1 MKRECTHYYALGL
14 THFTGVFRVT
24 PFVAERR
31 ALRFSAVSA
40 SLFAFTGLALGLASR
55 SITVLFDSGYSLL
68 SLVLASLS
76 LFALQQASKPADDH
90 YPFGRLTVEPLA
102 VLLKG
107 VVIALVCL
115 FSMVSAVWS
124 LAQGGRLVTLD
135 LALMFGVVNVA
146 GCLLSWWWLK
156 RYARIARSS
165 LLAAEL
171 RQWQMDTWLSA
182 AVMLGFALTWGLTF
196 TPWAHLARFADPVM
210 VLIIAGYFL
219 PIPIRM
225 VRGALRELMFG
236 KPLDSVR
243 QDVVQEVADFDITN
257 EDVRLAQV
265 GSFLMVD
272 IQLDKQ
278 QINDAEEI
286 VESVEQ
292 HCKLRNLRAVT
303 SITLVT

>member
-1 MKRECTHYYALGL
+1 MS
-14 THFTGVFRVT
+14 

-40 SLFAFTGLALGLASR
+40 SLFAFTGLALGIASG
-55 SITVLFDSGYSLL
+55 SIAILFDSGYSLL

-76 LFALQQASKPADDH
+76 LFALRQARKPADDH

-107 VVIALVCL
+107 VVITLVCL
-115 FSMVSAVWS
+115 FSLASALWS
-124 LAQGGRLVTLD
+124 LWQGGRLVTLD
-135 LALMFGVVNVA
+135 LALIFGVVNVT
-146 GCLLSWWWLK
+146 GCLLSLWWLS

-171 RQWQMDTWLSA
+171 RQWQMDTWLSV
-182 AVMLGFALTWGLTF
+182 AVMLGFALTWGLTL
-196 TPWAHLARFADPVM
+196 TPWASYARFADPVM
-210 VLIIAGYFL
+210 VLIIVGYFL

-225 VRGALRELMFG
+225 IRGALRELMFG
-236 KPLDSVR
+236 EPLDSVR
-243 QDVVQEVADFDITN
+243 QAVVQEVADFDIAN
-257 EDVRLAQV
+257 GNVRLAQV

-272 IQLDKQ
+272 LQLDKQ
-278 QINDAEEI
+278 QIGDAKEI
-286 VESVEQ
+286 VECVER
-292 HCKLRNLRAVT
+292 HCQLRNLRPVT

>member
-1 MKRECTHYYALGL
+1 M
-14 THFTGVFRVT
+14 T

-31 ALRFSAVSA
+31 ALRFSAISA
-40 SLFAFTGLALGLASR
+40 SLFAFTGLALGLASG
-55 SITVLFDSGYSLL
+55 SITILFDSGYSLL

-76 LFALQQASKPADDH
+76 LFALQQARKPADDH

-115 FSMVSAVWS
+115 FSLVSALWS

-135 LALMFGVVNVA
+135 LALMFGVVNVS
-146 GCLLSWWWLK
+146 GCLLTWGWLN
-156 RYARIARSS
+156 RYAKVAQSS

-171 RQWQMDTWLSA
+171 RQWKMDTWLSA
-182 AVMLGFALTWGLTF
+182 AVMLGFALTWGLTLS
-196 TPWAHLARFADPVM
+196 PWEHLARFADPVM

-219 PIPIRM
+219 PMPIRM
-225 VRGALRELMFG
+225 VKGALRELMFG
-236 KPLDSVR
+236 EPVGSVR
-243 QDVVQEVADFDITN
+243 QEVVQEVADFDIADD
-257 EDVRLAQV
+257 DVRLAQV

-278 QINDAEEI
+278 QMDDAEEI

-292 HCKLRNLRAVT
+292 HCKLRNLRPVT

>member
-1 MKRECTHYYALGL
+1 
-14 THFTGVFRVT
+14 VT

-31 ALRFSAVSA
+31 ALRFSAISA
-40 SLFAFTGLALGLASR
+40 SLFSFTGLALGLASG
-55 SITVLFDSGYSLL
+55 SITILFDSGYSLL

-76 LFALQQASKPADDH
+76 LFALQQARKPADDH

-115 FSMVSAVWS
+115 FSLVSALWS

-135 LALMFGVVNVA
+135 LALMFGVVNVS
-146 GCLLSWWWLK
+146 GCLLTWGWLN
-156 RYARIARSS
+156 RYAKVAQSS

-182 AVMLGFALTWGLTF
+182 AVMLGFALTWGLTLS
-196 TPWAHLARFADPVM
+196 PWEHLARFADPVM

-219 PIPIRM
+219 PMPIRM
-225 VRGALRELMFG
+225 VKGALRELMFG
-236 KPLDSVR
+236 EPVGSVR
-243 QDVVQEVADFDITN
+243 QEVVQEVAEFDIADD
-257 EDVRLAQV
+257 DVRLAQV

-278 QINDAEEI
+278 QIDDAEEI

-292 HCKLRNLRAVT
+292 HCKLRNLRPVT

>member
-1 MKRECTHYYALGL
+1 M
-14 THFTGVFRVT
+14 T

-31 ALRFSAVSA
+31 ALRFSAISA
-40 SLFAFTGLALGLASR
+40 SLFAFAGLALGLASG
-55 SITVLFDSGYSLL
+55 SITILFDSGYSLL

-76 LFALQQASKPADDH
+76 LFALQQARKPADDH

-107 VVIALVCL
+107 VVIAMVCIVSL
-115 FSMVSAVWS
+115 VSALWS
-124 LAQGGRLVTLD
+124 LRDGGRLVTLD
-135 LALMFGVVNVA
+135 LALMFGVVNVT
-146 GCLLSWWWLK
+146 GCLLTWWCLA
-156 RYARIARSS
+156 RYARIASSS

-182 AVMLGFALTWGLTF
+182 AVMFGFALTWALTQS
-196 TPWAHLARFADPVM
+196 PWAGYARFADPVM

-219 PIPIRM
+219 PMPIRM

-236 KPLDSVR
+236 VSCSNMHR
-243 QDVVQEVADFDITN
+243 DVVKDIADFDVAAD
-257 EDVRLAQV
+257 DVRLAQV

-278 QINDAEEI
+278 QFNDAQEI
-286 VESVEQ
+286 MDSVEQ
-292 HCKLRNLRAVT
+292 RCKRLNLRPVT
-303 SITLVT
+303 SLTLSAG

>member
-1 MKRECTHYYALGL
+1 M
-14 THFTGVFRVT
+14 T

-40 SLFAFTGLALGLASR
+40 SLFAFTGLALGLASG
-55 SITVLFDSGYSLL
+55 SITILFDSGYSLL

-76 LFALQQASKPADDH
+76 LFALKQARKPADDH

-146 GCLLSWWWLK
+146 GCLLTWWWLS

-182 AVMLGFALTWGLTF
+182 AVMLGFALTWGLTL

>member
-1 MKRECTHYYALGL
+1 MS
-14 THFTGVFRVT
+14 

-31 ALRFSAVSA
+31 ALKFSAISA
-40 SLFAFTGLALGLASR
+40 SLFAFAGLALGLASG
-55 SITVLFDSGYSLL
+55 SITILFDSGYSLL

-76 LFALQQASKPADDH
+76 LFALQQARKPADDH

-115 FSMVSAVWS
+115 FSMVSALWS

-135 LALMFGVVNVA
+135 LALMFGVVNVT
-146 GCLLSWWWLK
+146 GCLLTWWWLN
-156 RYARIARSS
+156 RYAQVARSS

-182 AVMLGFALTWGLTF
+182 AVMLGFALTWCLTL

-219 PIPIRM
+219 PMPIRM

-236 KPLDSVR
+236 EPLGSVR
-243 QDVVQEVADFDITN
+243 QEMVQEVADFDIAN
-257 EDVRLAQV
+257 DDVRLAQV

-286 VESVEQ
+286 VESVAQ

>member
-1 MKRECTHYYALGL
+1 
-14 THFTGVFRVT
+14 VT

-31 ALRFSAVSA
+31 ALRFSAISA
-40 SLFAFTGLALGLASR
+40 SLFAFTGLALGLASG
-55 SITVLFDSGYSLL
+55 SITILFDSGYSLL

-76 LFALQQASKPADDH
+76 LFALQQARKPADDH

-115 FSMVSAVWS
+115 FSLVSALWS
-124 LAQGGRLVTLD
+124 LTQGGRLVTLD
-135 LALMFGVVNVA
+135 LALMFGVVNVS
-146 GCLLSWWWLK
+146 GCLLTWGWLN
-156 RYARIARSS
+156 RYAKVAQSS

-182 AVMLGFALTWGLTF
+182 AVMLGFALTWGLTLS
-196 TPWAHLARFADPVM
+196 PWEHLARFADPVM

-219 PIPIRM
+219 PMPIRM
-225 VRGALRELMFG
+225 VKGALRELMFG
-236 KPLDSVR
+236 EPVGSVR
-243 QDVVQEVADFDITN
+243 QEVVQEVAEFDIADD
-257 EDVRLAQV
+257 DVRLAQV

-278 QINDAEEI
+278 QIDDAEEI

-292 HCKLRNLRAVT
+292 HCKLRNLRPVT

>member
-1 MKRECTHYYALGL
+1 M
-14 THFTGVFRVT
+14 T

-31 ALRFSAVSA
+31 ALRFSAISA
-40 SLFAFTGLALGLASR
+40 SLFAFTGLALGLASG
-55 SITVLFDSGYSLL
+55 SITILFDSGYSLL

-76 LFALQQASKPADDH
+76 LFALQQARKPADDH

-107 VVIALVCL
+107 VVIAMVCIVSL
-115 FSMVSAVWS
+115 VSALWS
-124 LAQGGRLVTLD
+124 LRDGGRLVTLD
-135 LALMFGVVNVA
+135 LALMFGVVNVT
-146 GCLLSWWWLK
+146 GCLLTWWCLA
-156 RYARIARSS
+156 RYARIASSS

-182 AVMLGFALTWGLTF
+182 AVMLGFALTWALTQS
-196 TPWAHLARFADPVM
+196 PWANYARFADPVM

-219 PIPIRM
+219 PMPIRM

-236 KPLDSVR
+236 VSCNNMR
-243 QDVVQEVADFDITN
+243 RDVVSDVADFDVAAD
-257 EDVRLAQV
+257 DVRLAQV

-278 QINDAEEI
+278 QFNDAQEI
-286 VESVEQ
+286 MDSVEQ
-292 HCKLRNLRAVT
+292 RCKRLNLRPVT
-303 SITLVT
+303 SLTLSAG

>member
-1 MKRECTHYYALGL
+1 M
-14 THFTGVFRVT
+14 T

-40 SLFAFTGLALGLASR
+40 SLFAFTGLALGLASG
-55 SITVLFDSGYSLL
+55 SITILFDSGYSLL

-76 LFALQQASKPADDH
+76 LFALKQARKPADNH

-146 GCLLSWWWLK
+146 GCLLTWWWLS
-156 RYARIARSS
+156 RYAQIARSS

-182 AVMLGFALTWGLTF
+182 AVMLGFALTWGLTL

-219 PIPIRM
+219 PMPIRM

-236 KPLDSVR
+236 EPLGSVR
-243 QDVVQEVADFDITN
+243 QDVVQEVADFDIAN
-257 EDVRLAQV
+257 DDVRLAQV

-272 IQLDKQ
+272 IQLDMQ

-292 HCKLRNLRAVT
+292 HCKKRNLRAVT

>member
-1 MKRECTHYYALGL
+1 
-14 THFTGVFRVT
+14 VP

-31 ALRFSAVSA
+31 ALRFSAISA
-40 SLFAFTGLALGLASR
+40 SLFAFTGLALGLASG
-55 SITVLFDSGYSLL
+55 SITILFDSGYSLL

-76 LFALQQASKPADDH
+76 LFALQQARKPADDH

-115 FSMVSAVWS
+115 FSLVSALWS

-135 LALMFGVVNVA
+135 LALMFGVVNVS
-146 GCLLSWWWLK
+146 GCLLTWGWLN
-156 RYARIARSS
+156 RYAKVAQSS

-182 AVMLGFALTWGLTF
+182 AVMLGFALTWGLTLS
-196 TPWAHLARFADPVM
+196 PWEHLARFADPVM

-219 PIPIRM
+219 PMPIRM
-225 VRGALRELMFG
+225 VKGALRELMFG
-236 KPLDSVR
+236 EPVGSVR
-243 QDVVQEVADFDITN
+243 QEVVQEVAEFDIADD
-257 EDVRLAQV
+257 DVRLAQV

-278 QINDAEEI
+278 QIDDAEEI

-292 HCKLRNLRAVT
+292 HCKLRNLRPVT

>member
-1 MKRECTHYYALGL
+1 
-14 THFTGVFRVT
+14 VT

-31 ALRFSAVSA
+31 ALRFSAISA
-40 SLFAFTGLALGLASR
+40 SLFAFTGLALGLASG
-55 SITVLFDSGYSLL
+55 SITILFDSGYSLL

-76 LFALQQASKPADDH
+76 LFALQQARKPADDH

-115 FSMVSAVWS
+115 FSLVSALWS

-135 LALMFGVVNVA
+135 LALMFGVVNVS
-146 GCLLSWWWLK
+146 GCLLTWGWLN
-156 RYARIARSS
+156 RYAKVAQSS

-182 AVMLGFALTWGLTF
+182 AVMLGFALTWGLTLS
-196 TPWAHLARFADPVM
+196 PWEHLARFADPVM

-219 PIPIRM
+219 PMPIRM
-225 VRGALRELMFG
+225 VKGALRELMFG
-236 KPLDSVR
+236 EPVGSVR
-243 QDVVQEVADFDITN
+243 QEVVQEVAEFDIADD
-257 EDVRLAQV
+257 DVRLAQV

-278 QINDAEEI
+278 QIDDAEEI

-292 HCKLRNLRAVT
+292 HCKLRNLRPVT

>member
-1 MKRECTHYYALGL
+1 MKRQYTDYDSAQLAYLI
-14 THFTGVFRVT
+14 GVLSVT
-24 PFVAERR
+24 PFIAERR
-31 ALRFSAVSA
+31 ALKFSAVSA
-40 SLFAFTGLALGLASR
+40 SLFALAGLVIGLASG
-55 SITVLFDSGYSLL
+55 SITILFDSGYSLL

-76 LFALQQASKPADDH
+76 LFALQQARKPADDH

-115 FSMVSAVWS
+115 VSLVSALWS

-135 LALMFGVVNVA
+135 LALMFGVVNVM
-146 GCLLSWWWLK
+146 GCLLTWWWLA
-156 RYARIARSS
+156 RYARLARSS
-165 LLAAEL
+165 LLVAEL

-182 AVMLGFALTWGLTF
+182 AVMLGFALTWVLTKS
-196 TPWAHLARFADPVM
+196 PWASYARFADPVM

-219 PIPIRM
+219 PMPIRM

-236 KPLDSVR
+236 EPLGSVR
-243 QDVVQEVADFDITN
+243 QQVVQEVADFDVADG
-257 EDVRLAQV
+257 DVRLAQV

-278 QINDAEEI
+278 QIHDAEEI
-286 VESVEQ
+286 VESVEK
-292 HCKLRNLRAVT
+292 HCKRQNLRPVT
-303 SITLVT
+303 SITLIT

>member
-1 MKRECTHYYALGL
+1 M
-14 THFTGVFRVT
+14 T

-31 ALRFSAVSA
+31 ALRFSAISA
-40 SLFAFTGLALGLASR
+40 SLFAFTGLALGLASG
-55 SITVLFDSGYSLL
+55 SITILFDSGYSLL

-76 LFALQQASKPADDH
+76 LFALQQARKPADDH

-115 FSMVSAVWS
+115 FSLVSALWS

-135 LALMFGVVNVA
+135 LALMFGVVNVS
-146 GCLLSWWWLK
+146 GCLLTWGWLN
-156 RYARIARSS
+156 RYAKVAKSS

-182 AVMLGFALTWGLTF
+182 AVMLGFALTWGLTLS
-196 TPWAHLARFADPVM
+196 PWAHLARFADPVM

-219 PIPIRM
+219 PMPIRM
-225 VRGALRELMFG
+225 VKGALRELMFG
-236 KPLDSVR
+236 EPVGSVR
-243 QDVVQEVADFDITN
+243 QEVVQEVADFDIADD
-257 EDVRLAQV
+257 DVRLAQV

-278 QINDAEEI
+278 QIDDAEEI

-292 HCKLRNLRAVT
+292 HCKLRNLRPVT

>member
-1 MKRECTHYYALGL
+1 M
-14 THFTGVFRVT
+14 T

-40 SLFAFTGLALGLASR
+40 SLFAFTGLALGLASG
-55 SITVLFDSGYSLL
+55 SITILFDSGYSLL

-76 LFALQQASKPADDH
+76 LFALKQARKPADNH

-146 GCLLSWWWLK
+146 GCLLTWWWLS

-182 AVMLGFALTWGLTF
+182 AVMLGFALTWGLTL

-219 PIPIRM
+219 PMPIRM
-225 VRGALRELMFG
+225 MRGALRELMFG
-236 KPLDSVR
+236 EPLGSVR
-243 QDVVQEVADFDITN
+243 QDVVQEVADFDIAN
-257 EDVRLAQV
+257 DDVRLAQV

-272 IQLDKQ
+272 IQLDMQ

-292 HCKLRNLRAVT
+292 HCKQRNLRAVT

>member
-1 MKRECTHYYALGL
+1 M
-14 THFTGVFRVT
+14 T

-31 ALRFSAVSA
+31 ALRFSAISA
-40 SLFAFTGLALGLASR
+40 SLFAFTGLALGLASG
-55 SITVLFDSGYSLL
+55 SITILFDSGYSLL

-76 LFALQQASKPADDH
+76 LFALQQARKPADDH

-107 VVIALVCL
+107 VVIAMVCIVSL
-115 FSMVSAVWS
+115 VSALWS
-124 LAQGGRLVTLD
+124 LRDGGRLVTLD
-135 LALMFGVVNVA
+135 LALMFGVVNVT
-146 GCLLSWWWLK
+146 GCLLTWWCLA
-156 RYARIARSS
+156 RYARIASSS

-182 AVMLGFALTWGLTF
+182 AVMLGFALTWALTQS
-196 TPWAHLARFADPVM
+196 PWANYARFADPVM

-219 PIPIRM
+219 PMPIRM

-236 KPLDSVR
+236 VSCNNMR
-243 QDVVQEVADFDITN
+243 RDVVSDIADFDVAAD
-257 EDVRLAQV
+257 DVRLAQV

-278 QINDAEEI
+278 QFNDAQEI
-286 VESVEQ
+286 MDSVEQ
-292 HCKLRNLRAVT
+292 RCKRLNLRPVT
-303 SITLVT
+303 SLTLSAG